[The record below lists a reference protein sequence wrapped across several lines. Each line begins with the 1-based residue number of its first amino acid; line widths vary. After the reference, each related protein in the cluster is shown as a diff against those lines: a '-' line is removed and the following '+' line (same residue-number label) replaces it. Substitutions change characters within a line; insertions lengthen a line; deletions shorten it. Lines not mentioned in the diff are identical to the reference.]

1 MTNFVASEIIKMFCL
16 DNNNITGR
24 ERKAFTMAMIALNKE
39 GRSCDPDSTAEPDYK
54 SEYPRLME
62 TIGKLEAENI
72 ELKDTLIAMCKKFCK
87 E

>member
-1 MTNFVASEIIKMFCL
+1 MTKFEAIEEL
-16 DNNNITGR
+16 
-24 ERKAFTMAMIALNKE
+24 ERLSMANGLTYKEHKALTMAIITLNKE
-39 GRSCDPDSTAEPDYK
+39 ERSYEPVSSAEPDYK

-72 ELKDTLIAMCKKFCK
+72 ELKDTLIAMCKNFCK

>member
-1 MTNFVASEIIKMFCL
+1 MTKFEATEILEMLCM
-16 DNNNITGR
+16 DNDLTGK
-24 ERKAFTMAMIALNKE
+24 EHKALNMAMIALNKE
-39 GRSCDPDSTAEPDYK
+39 ERSYEPVSTAEPDYK

-62 TIGKLEAENI
+62 TIGRLEAENI